1 MALAVDTFPTEA
13 LLTVTS
19 KDLLDE
25 NTVPPVK
32 VPPLLVAFATV
43 NVLAVCVA
51 MVNVPLNAA
60 FENPKTTTLTPASNP
75 KVLGVTVYVAV
86 VPLPLTVTENIP
98 VTFEI
103 IAFETLNSIGVTPV
117 TDIVLPVVTPCA
129 Y

>member
-1 MALAVDTFPTEA
+1 MALAVDSLPTEA

-25 NTVPPVK
+25 NTDPPVK
-32 VPPLLVAFATV
+32 VPPLLVRFGTV

-60 FENPKTTTLTPASNP
+60 FENPKTTTVTPAINP
-75 KVLGVTVYVAV
+75 KVLGVTVYVAF
-86 VPLPLTVTENIP
+86 VPSPLTVTENIP
-98 VTFEI
+98 ITFEI
-103 IAFETLNSIGVTPV
+103 VAFETLNPLGVTPV